1 MLKALDWISL
11 KAPPKAELKC
21 EAIYENLIWFASRKH
36 DEVIVN
42 RAGDSRFYTFC
53 A

>member
-21 EAIYENLIWFASRKH
+21 EVIYENLIWFASRKH
-36 DEVIVN
+36 DEVITSAADD
-42 RAGDSRFYTFC
+42 RTFD
-53 A
+53 